1 MVQAKEMRVSDIL
14 KAPGQLHVPLYQRR
28 YEWRRPEW
36 EALFDDVERLALD
49 RIDDPHEGHFL
60 GPVVVHQTG
69 RATAI
74 VDGQQRLLTLS
85 VLMCALRDAEP
96 SPSAALRRR
105 LEACLLSPAKPG
117 RKASARLKVLPT
129 DADMRAFLMIVDRE
143 EPLQDHQLTRAYEY
157 FGKRLAALRSF
168 DTGEAG
174 ASAATM
180 ARAVLAGLQCVR
192 IETRAGDS
200 VNRIYET
207 LNNRGKPLTQGD
219 LLRNYVF
226 MRLGDDGAAF
236 HEHTWA
242 PLDERFTGD
251 ALTHIFWLDLV
262 RTQPK
267 ITQRQTYAEQYKRLQ
282 QIPSADGLKK
292 VIKSVAK
299 RAELYE
305 LIDEPALEK
314 HPGVRRHL
322 QRLHDWKTTT
332 VHPMVM
338 FLLELRDDG
347 RCSDSE
353 LVKSLRYLE
362 SYFVRRMV
370 IGRATDNMNRVL
382 LDGRNAIEKELR
394 RKVNTPRPDQALRE
408 YLSGDGKHWAS
419 NEELR
424 VAVSQRPFYNFG
436 KAHQKALVLTW
447 IEESLSGGETAPAK
461 GLSVEHVM
469 PQTLNAAWKAEL
481 RPGLKPGENVHT
493 IHDHLRHTLGNLTLA
508 TPASNSAMSNAA
520 FAAKK
525 EQLKKRGTGL
535 KLTAEITK
543 KHYWRPADIRAR
555 SDLMVD
561 RIIRIWPGPLP
572 KSGGP

>member
-1 MVQAKEMRVSDIL
+1 
-14 KAPGQLHVPLYQRR
+14 
-28 YEWRRPEW
+28 
-36 EALFDDVERLALD
+36 
-49 RIDDPHEGHFL
+49 
-60 GPVVVHQTG
+60 
-69 RATAI
+69 
-74 VDGQQRLLTLS
+74 
-85 VLMCALRDAEP
+85 
-96 SPSAALRRR
+96 
-105 LEACLLSPAKPG
+105 
-117 RKASARLKVLPT
+117 
-129 DADMRAFLMIVDRE
+129 
-143 EPLQDHQLTRAYEY
+143 
-157 FGKRLAALRSF
+157 
-168 DTGEAG
+168 
-174 ASAATM
+174 
-180 ARAVLAGLQCVR
+180 
-192 IETRAGDS
+192 
-200 VNRIYET
+200 
-207 LNNRGKPLTQGD
+207 
-219 LLRNYVF
+219 
-226 MRLGDDGAAF
+226 
-236 HEHTWA
+236 
-242 PLDERFTGD
+242 
-251 ALTHIFWLDLV
+251 
-262 RTQPK
+262 
-267 ITQRQTYAEQYKRLQ
+267 
-282 QIPSADGLKK
+282 
-292 VIKSVAK
+292 
-299 RAELYE
+299 
-305 LIDEPALEK
+305 
-314 HPGVRRHL
+314 
-322 QRLHDWKTTT
+322 
-332 VHPMVM
+332 
-338 FLLELRDDG
+338 
-347 RCSDSE
+347 
-353 LVKSLRYLE
+353 
-362 SYFVRRMV
+362 MV